1 MNLNVY
7 PQLPPPWQYI
17 LVRVCYVGIFL
28 STKMYDDVAFY
39 SIESQIKF
47 HTIIICISNHMS
59 KDNFFSSSSLN
70 NITSLYICSV
80 WQLCGWLFGWGVR
93 VGFVLNTFRNTHS
106 KPIIIR
112 IYFYACWILIYLLNK
127 CKKDTHARI
136 LRTRGTAK

>member
-17 LVRVCYVGIFL
+17 LVCVCYVGIFL
-28 STKMYDDVAFY
+28 STMYDDVAFY
-39 SIESQIKF
+39 FIESQIKF

-59 KDNFFSSSSLN
+59 KDNFFSSSSFN

-80 WQLCGWLFGWGVR
+80 WQLGGWLFGWGVTHR
-93 VGFVLNTFRNTHS
+93 ICTEHIQNTHS

-127 CKKDTHARI
+127 C
-136 LRTRGTAK
+136 